1 MESEAKKLVRLE
13 LETQIQSIEK
23 RFQRQIEEELED
35 INVQLGVIA
44 SSTAKIEEV
53 ENRFQRQVNKELDEI
68 KRELSV
74 IAASTAK
81 LEGELSDRWNILVKL
96 RSHSIDKLM
105 ADYKKVEE
113 KLLLEREDRDQG
125 KEPAE
130 T

>member
-1 MESEAKKLVRLE
+1 MESEAKKLVREE

-23 RFQRQIEEELED
+23 RFQRQIEEELEE

-53 ENRFQRQVNKELDEI
+53 ESRFQRQVNKELDEI

-74 IAASTAK
+74 IATSTAK

-105 ADYKKVEE
+105 TDYKKVEE
-113 KLLLEREDRDQG
+113 KLLLEREDRDQD
-125 KEPAE
+125 KEPTE

>member
-1 MESEAKKLVRLE
+1 MESEAKKLVREE

-23 RFQRQIEEELED
+23 RFQRQIEEELEE

-53 ENRFQRQVNKELDEI
+53 ESRFQRQVNKELDEI

-74 IAASTAK
+74 IATSTAK

-105 ADYKKVEE
+105 TDYKKVEE

-125 KEPAE
+125 KEPTE